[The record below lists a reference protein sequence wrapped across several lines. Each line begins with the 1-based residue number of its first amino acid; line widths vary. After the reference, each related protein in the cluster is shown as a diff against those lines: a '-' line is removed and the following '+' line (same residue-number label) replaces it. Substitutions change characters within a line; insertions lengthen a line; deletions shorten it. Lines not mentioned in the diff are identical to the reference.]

1 MLNHLRHIRL
11 MAAPNL
17 PRCALR
23 KVRESTIH
31 PVLPKDTD
39 TIAERRKVRLNHA
52 ERSVDRPENEEDDEQ
67 MVRIPEAF
75 ELRATMLLSSRP
87 AHGCQRDEHNVAA
100 PSGSRGEI
108 GDEEADEAEAVDLG
122 EDPEISPM
130 GDGVE
135 PGEEEDGPADELV
148 EGDIFVE
155 GNDAVEW
162 GATRHGDQVS
172 ADGEQDE
179 SYVHVEG

>member
-1 MLNHLRHIRL
+1 

-17 PRCALR
+17 PRCALC
-23 KVRESTIH
+23 KVRESSIH

-39 TIAERRKVRLNHA
+39 AIAERCKVRLNHA
-52 ERSVDRPENEEDDEQ
+52 KRSVDRPENEEDDEQ

-75 ELRATMLLSSRP
+75 ELRATMFLSSRP
-87 AHGCQRDEHNVAA
+87 AHGRQRDEHNVAA
-100 PSGSRGEI
+100 PSGARGEI